1 MDSRLQ
7 QHALGYYEIIE
18 KPTTEELQKYYA
30 EKYYQ
35 EAASDS
41 YEHAYTK
48 DELSCFQAKLELRF
62 AALQKVQPEL
72 KKEGEFLDVGCGEG
86 YALAFFRKNGYNVKG
101 IDFSS
106 AGLELNNPD
115 CMDALVTGNVFSLLD
130 DEISSG
136 NVYDVVW
143 LQNVLEHV
151 LDPIALLTS
160 LRQLVSPDGVAVVT
174 VPNDC
179 SVTQR
184 EAMKRKHI
192 KRAFWVAPPD
202 HLSYF
207 DYNSLKRIA
216 IETQWHCEDI
226 YGDFPIDWF
235 LFHPG
240 SNYVEDRSLGKDA
253 HNSAMQIENL
263 ISKQPMND
271 VLDFWRSIAKV
282 GVGRNLTSFFI
293 PDVLKK

>member
-1 MDSRLQ
+1 MDLRLQ
-7 QHALGYYEIIE
+7 KHALSYYEIID

-35 EAASDS
+35 EVSSGS
-41 YEHAYTK
+41 YEHAYTE
-48 DELSCFQAKLELRF
+48 DELICFQAKLELRF
-62 AALQKVQPEL
+62 AALQKAQPKL
-72 KKEGEFLDVGCGEG
+72 KKEGRFLDVGCGEG
-86 YALAFFRKNGYNVKG
+86 YALAFFRKHGYSVKG

-106 AGLELNNPD
+106 AGIESKNQD
-115 CMDALVTGNVFSLLD
+115 CIDALVTGNVFALLD

-151 LDPIALLTS
+151 LDPIVLLAS
-160 LRQLVSPDGVAVVT
+160 LRKLVSPNGVAVVT
-174 VPNDC
+174 VPNDF
-179 SVTQR
+179 SVTQH
-184 EAMKRKHI
+184 EAIDRKHI
-192 KRAFWVAPPD
+192 KHAFWVAPPD

-216 IETQWHCEDI
+216 IETQWHCADI

-235 LFHPG
+235 LFNPR

-253 HNSAMQIENL
+253 HNSAIQIENI

-282 GVGRNLTSFFI
+282 GAGSNLTSFFI
-293 PDVLKK
+293 PDVR